1 MLPAYSAEVW
11 VCAVCAVLLMGVA
24 KAGFGGGIGIIATPL
39 LALTMPVADAA
50 ALMLPLL
57 IACDVFA
64 IRHYYDNFDGKSV
77 KRLLPGAFLGIG
89 AGAFFFGYF
98 SQHER
103 ILEVGLGFL
112 GLAFVLFQVVRS
124 FVLGAA
130 QKRHPGTAEGV
141 LMGAFSGF
149 TSTIAHA
156 GAPPVVVYLLP
167 QQLPRQQFVGT
178 TVVFFAALNLIKVP
192 PYWGLGLFHYDIF
205 RMTLLL
211 APLAYVGV
219 KLGVFLNAH
228 CTDLWFNRVV
238 YGVLV
243 LTSIQLIS
251 GSNLLEMLRS

>member
-11 VCAVCAVLLMGVA
+11 ACAICAVLLMGVA

-39 LALTMPVADAA
+39 LALAMPVADAA

-64 IRHYYDNFDGKSV
+64 IRHYRENYDRKSI
-77 KRLLPGAFLGIG
+77 KRLLPGACIGIG

-103 ILEVGLGFL
+103 ILEVGLGA
-112 GLAFVLFQVVRS
+112 LALVFVLFQVGRS

-130 QKRHPGTAEGV
+130 QKRHPGQAEGV

-178 TVVFFAALNLIKVP
+178 TVVDRKS
-192 PYWGLGLFHYDIF
+192 
-205 RMTLLL
+205 
-211 APLAYVGV
+211 
-219 KLGVFLNAH
+219 
-228 CTDLWFNRVV
+228 VV
-238 YGVLV
+238 
-243 LTSIQLIS
+243 
-251 GSNLLEMLRS
+251 

>member
-1 MLPAYSAEVW
+1 MLPAYSADVW

-39 LALTMPVADAA
+39 LALSLPVSDAA

-64 IRHYYDNFDGKSV
+64 IRHYHDSFDAKSV
-77 KRLLPGAFLGIG
+77 KRLLPGACLGIG

-103 ILEVGLGFL
+103 VLEVGLGI
-112 GLAFVLFQVVRS
+112 LALLFVCFQIGRA
-124 FVLGAA
+124 FVLGAVE
-130 QKRHPGTAEGV
+130 KRHPGVAEGV
-141 LMGAFSGF
+141 LMGLFSGF

-167 QQLPRQQFVGT
+167 QQLPRQRFVGT

-205 RMTLLL
+205 KMTLLL
-211 APLAYVGV
+211 SPLAYLGV

-228 CTDLWFNRVV
+228 FTDLWFNRVV

-243 LTSIQLIS
+243 LTAVQLIT
-251 GSNLLEMLRS
+251 GSSVLSFLVG